1 MWPQQLKASG
11 REGPGLSKKGEVHR
25 TERLGPCQGPYIH
38 SQCISEMGS
47 FSLKPGKKDNATAL
61 THGQL
66 DDLVEHDVWGHV
78 EIEDKVL
85 KGKGQA

>member
-1 MWPQQLKASG
+1 MAPAI
-11 REGPGLSKKGEVHR
+11 EGEWQRGTRVR
-25 TERLGPCQGPYIH
+25 FIGPNTSVKGPYIH
-38 SQCISEMGS
+38 SQCISKTGS

-78 EIEDKVL
+78 EIEDEVL